1 MNKKMR
7 ELLNKIAQKRMMA
20 KGFMEDGENK
30 DLEKAAALMD
40 EADELQK
47 EYDLEARMYEAEK
60 EDNTPSE
67 EELEAEKEKKK
78 EESKE
83 KILATG
89 IRNVIKGDSLNETTG
104 TEGGFTVPEDIS
116 TNVETLRNAV
126 VSLVNFIRTENVT
139 TNSGKRTYK
148 TRSQATGF
156 TKVGEG
162 GTIGKTGKPAFS
174 RLAYAIDK
182 YAGYLPV
189 TNELLEDS
197 DANIYELITQ
207 WLADESRATRNN
219 LILAAIAT
227 KTQEAFNGLDDIKK
241 ALNVTLGQAFKA
253 TSKIFTNDDG
263 LQYLDTLKDKQ
274 DRYMLQPNPS
284 DPSKLRL
291 AAGATTVE
299 VVVLP
304 NDVLKT
310 KVTEATANSKKTITS
325 KIPFIIG
332 DLKEGIVLFDRKKV
346 NIIASSTASVT
357 DFNAFEEDMTLLR
370 AIEREDVK
378 VRDEKAFVNGYI
390 TLTSEEEVA

>member
-67 EELEAEKEKKK
+67 KELEAEKEKKK

-116 TNVETLRNAV
+116 TNVETLRDAV

-156 TKVGEG
+156 SKVGEG

-310 KVTEATANSKKTITS
+310 KVTEAIANSKKTITS